1 MVPERGC
8 IREGWGQGLLK
19 LSSGQGRM
27 LRHEKL
33 KGDFR
38 KNRRG
43 LGARE
48 ERQEKI
54 PGHEEEGEERAGKEM
69 VKKDRM
75 KGGAEG
81 GREIGRK
88 KGSKEGEMPLPQ

>member
-1 MVPERGC
+1 
-8 IREGWGQGLLK
+8 
-19 LSSGQGRM
+19 M
-27 LRHEKL
+27 LTHEKL

-75 KGGAEG
+75 KGGR
-81 GREIGRK
+81 GREGNREAERKQGRRDAPPPVNRA
-88 KGSKEGEMPLPQ
+88 GCTSLFLMSNSGFL